1 MGILSPTMN
10 KILCTLF
17 ASVALLSFGACS
29 STAAKTSTSA
39 TMANTTC
46 PVSNEALGKD
56 ACTTTYDGK
65 TVGFCCKNCMTKF
78 NGMSDAEKK
87 AKVTAATPTK

>member
-1 MGILSPTMN
+1 MN
-10 KILCTLF
+10 KLLCTLF

-29 STAAKTSTSA
+29 TTSSTTTSKSAA
-39 TMANTTC
+39 MANTTC

-65 TVGFCCKNCMTKF
+65 TIGFCCKNCLTKF
-78 NGMSDAEKK
+78 NGMSDTDKK

>member
-1 MGILSPTMN
+1 MN
-10 KILCTLF
+10 KLLCTLF

-29 STAAKTSTSA
+29 TTSTSTTSKSA
-39 TMANTTC
+39 AMANTTC
-46 PVSNEALGKD
+46 PVSSEALGKD

-65 TVGFCCKNCMTKF
+65 TIGFCCKNCMTKF
-78 NGMSDAEKK
+78 NGMTDAEKK